1 MTDPMTNLE
10 IQDVLSSIR
19 RLVSEDNRHRAERE
33 RAREAGEAAVPAPA
47 EAGKL
52 MLTEALRVPEAEMPE
67 AEMPEA
73 EAPAAES
80 AAAESAGAEAAGGAA
95 GEDAPD
101 AHAADMDAADAG
113 VPDSGLASEAPVAP
127 WVGVRSADA
136 GGEAL
141 DQGVTGI
148 GRFAAEEAVPA
159 LAETETAGGDTWEA
173 AGDTA
178 EAVSLEDTIA
188 ELEAAVAGIGGEF
201 EPDGSEVVRA
211 RAVDAEL
218 EEAFEEGFA
227 VDLAAEEEEALALAQ
242 PVTSGAV
249 GAEALAF
256 PAEADAPD
264 GLAGRPEPVGAVPAE
279 PAMAE
284 AEAREA
290 GTPKPGTAEPG
301 AAATGPDSVAEP
313 AVPEEAPWNGAA
325 SDAMPAEP
333 APAFAHSVAAWRGAA
348 AASRIEAAPI
358 EAARPSGLRRL
369 TLTAADAVTDGP
381 APWDRGDAPP
391 AEPEAGHGTAEPGG
405 AGQGGAG
412 QSLDTAPGLA
422 SALADESPGSAP
434 EGGEAEGEGSIF
446 GPGEDGLIDMDMLR
460 DIVAEI
466 IREELQGPLGERIT
480 RNVRMLVRREINRAL
495 EARGLE

>member
-19 RLVSEDNRHRAERE
+19 RLVSEDNRHRAERA

-52 MLTEALRVPEAEMPE
+52 MLTEALRVPEAELPE
-67 AEMPEA
+67 AELPEA

-173 AGDTA
+173 AGEAA

-227 VDLAAEEEEALALAQ
+227 VDLAAEEEEDTLALAQ

-249 GAEALAF
+249 GAEALSF

-264 GLAGRPEPVGAVPAE
+264 GLAGRTEPVGAVPAE
-279 PAMAE
+279 PAMAAA
-284 AEAREA
+284 AEAGAAE
-290 GTPKPGTAEPG
+290 TGTAEPG

-313 AVPEEAPWNGAA
+313 AVPEEAPWNGADA
-325 SDAMPAEP
+325 DAMPAEP

-358 EAARPSGLRRL
+358 EAARPSALRRL

-391 AEPEAGHGTAEPGG
+391 AEPEAGHGKAEPGG
-405 AGQGGAG
+405 AGQ
-412 QSLDTAPGLA
+412 SLDAAPGLA